1 MGHAYDGQLFNLYKI
16 FRKEF
21 NILGEKYVDYRS
33 IKLIDN
39 LIYSKKIN
47 KNSIFL
53 STYSTYSN
61 YIFLLI
67 DIFEKHKEYF
77 DKYLKHDSMKPLGDL
92 MGRDLLYEIISKIE
106 EFDINKARTNEE
118 YANYYLDYADNLL
131 ERIDTKQKNMMI
143 DIMKK
148 IISENNHLLHEHKKR
163 MK

>member
-1 MGHAYDGQLFNLYKI
+1 
-16 FRKEF
+16 
-21 NILGEKYVDYRS
+21 
-33 IKLIDN
+33 
-39 LIYSKKIN
+39 
-47 KNSIFL
+47 
-53 STYSTYSN
+53 
-61 YIFLLI
+61 
-67 DIFEKHKEYF
+67 
-77 DKYLKHDSMKPLGDL
+77 MKPLGDL